1 MGADLENLLDD
12 RSRTQPF
19 RVVVSLSQGS
29 VNNLDDLLNLEKIDV
44 GIVQGD
50 VLEAFAENPPLY
62 AELSRKMRYIAPLH
76 REEIHLLARR
86 GIADMHALTIARVG
100 IGAPG
105 SGTQITARNLF
116 RKLGVTPKLLDES
129 ATPQAI
135 DKLLRGQLDVVV
147 YVVGKGAAAFA
158 SIGAEQAEA
167 ASLHFLP
174 LPADLP
180 GLEQYVTSQLTGK
193 DYPNI
198 IPLGQA
204 VPVRA
209 VQSLM
214 VVYAWAPGDHSG
226 RYASVERFVTRF
238 FDRAPQ
244 LAKGGFSPSWCQVDL
259 AASAGG
265 PWERFEPAERW
276 LRQNTQP
283 TRLCEVAG
291 SVCPCPQ
298 SNADVSSACMTEFLD
313 YYRQQGMPIANA
325 DRPEPRRLLA
335 EWRKTHPDCH

>member
-1 MGADLENLLDD
+1 MGADLASLLDD
-12 RSRTQPF
+12 PSRAQPF

-29 VNNLDDLLNLEKIDV
+29 VNNIDDLLNLEKIDV
-44 GIVQGD
+44 AIVQGD
-50 VLEAFAENPPLY
+50 VLEAFAANPPLY

-86 GIADMHALTIARVG
+86 GVTDVRALNHARVG

-116 RKLGVTPKLLDES
+116 RKLGITPVWDES

-135 DKLLRGQLDVVV
+135 DKLLQGQLDVVL

-158 SIGAEQAEA
+158 SIGADQAEA

-174 LPADLP
+174 IPSDMS
-180 GLEQYVTSQLTGK
+180 GLDQYVPSELTDK

-204 VPVRA
+204 VPARA

-226 RYASVERFVTRF
+226 RYAALDRFVTHF
-238 FDRAPQ
+238 LDHAPQ
-244 LAKGGFSPSWCQVDL
+244 LAKGGFSPAWCQVDL

-265 PWERFEPAERW
+265 AWERFDPAERW
-276 LRQNTQP
+276 LREKAQP

-291 SVCPCPQ
+291 SVCACP
-298 SNADVSSACMTEFLD
+298 VPSATPPRACLAEFLD
-313 YYRQQGMPIANA
+313 FYRQQGMPIADP
-325 DRPEPRRLLA
+325 DRPEPQRLLS
-335 EWRKTHPDCH
+335 EWRKAHTTCR